1 MLKLL
6 ANENFPYKSIVYL
19 LENGYD
25 ITSIGID
32 NPSILDAE
40 VMLIAMKEERV
51 ILTFDR
57 DYGELIFKHN
67 YKPDCGIIF
76 LRIEEFDPIEPG
88 IIIEK
93 ILMNKKIDLRRALTV
108 VDETGG
114 LRQRK
119 Y

>member
-1 MLKLL
+1 MMKLL
-6 ANENFPYKSIVYL
+6 ANENFPYKSIIYL
-19 LENGYD
+19 LEKGYD
-25 ITSIGID
+25 IISIGMD

-67 YKPDCGIIF
+67 YKPDWGVIF
-76 LRIEEFDPIEPG
+76 LRIEEFEPIDPG
-88 IIIEK
+88 LIIEK
-93 ILMNKKIDLRRALTV
+93 ILLNSELDLRRALTV